1 MNMQALM
8 RQAQQMQKDIM
19 KSKEEIDNM
28 EFEGKNNLVKVK
40 VNGKKEI
47 LSIKIEDDE
56 DISKDLSM
64 LEDMLIVAI
73 NDAFKQVDKTT
84 EEKMGKYSNALPGM
98 F

>member
-28 EFEGKNNLVKVK
+28 EFEGKSNVVKVK

-47 LSIKIEDDE
+47 LSIKIENAE
-56 DISKDLSM
+56 DISKDLPM

-73 NDAFKQVDKTT
+73 NEAFKQVDKTT